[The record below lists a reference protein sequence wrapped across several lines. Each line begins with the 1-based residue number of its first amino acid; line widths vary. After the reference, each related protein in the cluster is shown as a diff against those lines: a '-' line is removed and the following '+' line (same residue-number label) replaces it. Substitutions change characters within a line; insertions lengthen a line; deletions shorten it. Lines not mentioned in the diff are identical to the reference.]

1 MFYALELRLR
11 LLVRQLVFGAL
22 ALVCVIVAA
31 LFFTDAAL
39 VALADAYDVL
49 TAMLVVGAGYFV
61 LAILLLFFARRP
73 RVAVPPPTPAMNVAA
88 LLEAFLAGRA
98 AGGAAG
104 ASGSGTS
111 QAGTHRDDD

>member
-31 LFFTDAAL
+31 VFFTDAAL
-39 VALADAYDVL
+39 VALAEAYDLL
-49 TAMLVVGAGYFV
+49 TAMLVVGGGYLV
-61 LAILLLFFARRP
+61 LAILLLLFARRP
-73 RVAVPPPTPAMNVAA
+73 RVAVPPPTPAMNIAA

-104 ASGSGTS
+104 TSGSGTS
-111 QAGTHRDDD
+111 QAGTARDDD